1 MTPITAPTS
10 LDSPDADGA
19 LPGKAPRQT
28 PPPGAFPTGGATG
41 SDECH
46 ATVPG
51 GTEAGRGGDGGNVV
65 RSGKPRNDPNLAPAE
80 PARGLDLRGARAR
93 TTGLGCR
100 APAMANGRC
109 RMHGG
114 RSTGPRTPE
123 GLARLAAAHTKHG
136 NDGAAWRA
144 VNRYQRTVIV
154 RSRLLA
160 GAYGLGPHL
169 PPDIAARMALGA
181 NELAPPPH
189 YSRGPVVLPET
200 GALGHDPV
208 AERGSLGR
216 DARGRFVA
224 RARPA
229 LRGRMVEREA
239 ARSEAAMLAPW
250 RAGIAWARAAERAVL
265 AAARGQNAMLSQ
277 PPGARPGG
285 ETVRSDAA
293 AARMGSVP
301 GQGARSADLGRHPI
315 QRETVRPDAV
325 AAGVGSVPGQGARSV
340 ELGRHPIQRETVR
353 SGGAAARMG
362 SVPGQGPRSAE
373 LGRHRIQRETVRSDA
388 AAAGVGSVPGQGA
401 RSADLGQRSMLSLP
415 PGACPGG
422 EKATR
427 PTGAMTRTPPAART
441 PSAVLPLPPTL
452 VSFAAQALKGRGSF
466 GFRTTLLSS
475 TVCNEPA
482 AGKLAV
488 QIRRGRGWPVR
499 TTMDEAER
507 AELVR
512 QAWVAEVGRRMAE
525 EAKRLR
531 TRCVLRVG
539 SVADIVRRDD
549 LASGGQ

>member
-1 MTPITAPTS
+1 
-10 LDSPDADGA
+10 
-19 LPGKAPRQT
+19 
-28 PPPGAFPTGGATG
+28 
-41 SDECH
+41 
-46 ATVPG
+46 
-51 GTEAGRGGDGGNVV
+51 
-65 RSGKPRNDPNLAPAE
+65 
-80 PARGLDLRGARAR
+80 
-93 TTGLGCR
+93 
-100 APAMANGRC
+100 
-109 RMHGG
+109 
-114 RSTGPRTPE
+114 
-123 GLARLAAAHTKHG
+123 
-136 NDGAAWRA
+136 
-144 VNRYQRTVIV
+144 
-154 RSRLLA
+154 
-160 GAYGLGPHL
+160 
-169 PPDIAARMALGA
+169 
-181 NELAPPPH
+181 
-189 YSRGPVVLPET
+189 
-200 GALGHDPV
+200 
-208 AERGSLGR
+208 
-216 DARGRFVA
+216 
-224 RARPA
+224 
-229 LRGRMVEREA
+229 
-239 ARSEAAMLAPW
+239 MLAPW

-285 ETVRSDAA
+285 ETVRSDA
-293 AARMGSVP
+293 
-301 GQGARSADLGRHPI
+301 
-315 QRETVRPDAV
+315 
-325 AAGVGSVPGQGARSV
+325 
-340 ELGRHPIQRETVR
+340 
-353 SGGAAARMG
+353 AAARMG